1 MKHYAKHPLEE
12 TSEMRLQKFV
22 TIFNLRRLTYQP
34 PRHEGAVKQK
44 ESPNMKMHKV
54 SLLITL
60 AAGALIAFTPT
71 LRAED
76 KPDRPERPE
85 RPAGGP
91 GGAGGGQRGDMMKK
105 MAEELSLSDE
115 QKTKLQEVFKAQREA
130 MKDLSPE
137 ERREKGKETR
147 EAMDAKVKAILTAE
161 QYAKWEKIRQERRPG
176 GPGNEGGAGGAGENR
191 RGPGAKGEKPA
202 KN

>member
-1 MKHYAKHPLEE
+1 
-12 TSEMRLQKFV
+12 
-22 TIFNLRRLTYQP
+22 
-34 PRHEGAVKQK
+34 
-44 ESPNMKMHKV
+44 MKMHKA
-54 SLLITL
+54 SLLVAL
-60 AAGALIAFTPT
+60 VAGALIAFTPT

-76 KPDRPERPE
+76 KPNRPERPE

-91 GGAGGGQRGDMMKK
+91 GGGQRGDMLKK

-137 ERREKGKETR
+137 ERREKGKQTR
-147 EAMDAKVKAILTAE
+147 EAMDAKIKEILTAE

-176 GPGNEGGAGGAGENR
+176 GTGGPGGPGNEGGAGEKQ